1 MITDSYSSVAEEET
15 QRNLRVC
22 VNLFFLVGSFP
33 FSWQMNQS
41 YRVQYTMRYNTT
53 VRFCFITSV
62 WGGPEGGSN
71 PKKKERKKKRV
82 WSQETGGITVNHK
95 FKTGEITGASDV

>member
-53 VRFCFITSV
+53 VRFCFITSI
-62 WGGPEGGSN
+62 WGCPEGGSN
-71 PKKKERKKKRV
+71 PKKKKEKKKEGLV
-82 WSQETGGITVNHK
+82 TGNRGNNC
-95 FKTGEITGASDV
+95 